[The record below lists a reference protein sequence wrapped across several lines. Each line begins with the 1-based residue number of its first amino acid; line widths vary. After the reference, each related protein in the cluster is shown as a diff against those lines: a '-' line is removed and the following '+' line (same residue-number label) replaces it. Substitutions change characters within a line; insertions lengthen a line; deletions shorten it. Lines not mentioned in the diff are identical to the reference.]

1 MERFTM
7 FCLWFAAYPGR
18 WLGFVLLG
26 LGSALLIELAITHPN
41 AAIALMIGLLFG
53 FNTILLKPTLVI
65 VLGAF
70 LIWAGRAYK
79 SLFTYGRI

>member
-7 FCLWFAAYPGR
+7 FCLWFAAYLGR

-41 AAIALMIGLLFG
+41 DAIALMIGLLFWT
-53 FNTILLKPTLVI
+53 NELLLPPLLLIGLGTLFI
-65 VLGAF
+65 CG
-70 LIWAGRAYK
+70 GRAYR
-79 SLFTYGRI
+79 SLLLYLRQ